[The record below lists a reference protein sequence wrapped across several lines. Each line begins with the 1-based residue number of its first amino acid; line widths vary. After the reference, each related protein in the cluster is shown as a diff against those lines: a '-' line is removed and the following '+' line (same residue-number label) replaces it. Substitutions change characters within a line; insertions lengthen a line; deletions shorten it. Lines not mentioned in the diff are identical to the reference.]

1 MFRLKKPIPA
11 FYAGSDRQREE
22 KENRQSEESLKSL
35 LCFVAGVQRVS
46 HRLVELRTF
55 PATLSKHPVTFTGT
69 MRVPLSALTGRGAQP
84 PCEATRQLTEQG
96 IAKRRHFTKAGSLI
110 KTFFEHCC

>member
-22 KENRQSEESLKSL
+22 KENRRSEESLKSL
-35 LCFVAGVQRVS
+35 LCFVAGVHSVS

-55 PATLSKHPVTFTGT
+55 PATLSKYPVTFPERT
-69 MRVPLSALTGRGAQP
+69 RVPLSAPTDRGAQP
-84 PCEATRQLTEQG
+84 ACQATR
-96 IAKRRHFTKAGSLI
+96 AVNRARDW
-110 KTFFEHCC
+110 